1 MFLLRSCLILCNSL
15 ICSSCNFFGGAT
27 FTPIIK
33 SPTILDLA
41 SVNPS
46 PRNLSLASGWV
57 SGGTVTDFD
66 GSEILYGKKDLKNP
80 SLILK
85 SKNIL

>member
-1 MFLLRSCLILCNSL
+1 MH
-15 ICSSCNFFGGAT
+15 
-27 FTPIIK
+27 
-33 SPTILDLA
+33 
-41 SVNPS
+41 
-46 PRNLSLASGWV
+46 
-57 SGGTVTDFD
+57 SGGTVTDFN